1 MASRKSNDPRFFKGE
16 NLSESEKQYNAA
28 VKRAIRRSKTFE
40 KHGVKVNIP
49 QAPKEL
55 DSQAINRIENIR
67 WSNRSFVAEDP
78 SDGEAELEAWFGD
91 LISDATDYQMDVELA
106 NSISQKRENNNR
118 RWKLAEDYAS
128 RIANILVSTY
138 NKWGAKTINR
148 ILMTAGRYADL
159 ISLCHMIY
167 AVYNIA
173 EEGRKERSMYFER
186 IVTILNQNIPLS
198 DEQYT
203 MLSESGNV
211 DFDYEE
217 EDEY

>member
-1 MASRKSNDPRFFKGE
+1 MARRKSNDPRFFKGD
-16 NLSESEKQYNAA
+16 NLSESQKQYNAA

-40 KHGVKVNIP
+40 KHGVQVNIP

-67 WSNRSFVAEDP
+67 WVNRDFVDSTPSN
-78 SDGEAELEAWFGD
+78 GEADLEAWFGD
-91 LISDATDYQMDVELA
+91 LLSDATDYQQDVELA
-106 NSISQKRENNNR
+106 NSISKKPENNRR
-118 RWKLAEDYAS
+118 RWKLAEEYSS

-148 ILMTAGRYADL
+148 ILMTAGRYSDL
-159 ISLCHMIY
+159 ITLCHMIY
-167 AVYNIA
+167 SVYNIA
-173 EEGRKERSMYFER
+173 EEGRKERSMHFER

-217 EDEY
+217 EDDY